1 MFEGQWN
8 AFLCLCVCS
17 VKAVVMIVRYYI
29 SMTTLV
35 KHSGAHSSECRF
47 LLKRLILSVRLAY
60 EPTKI
65 RPIFR
70 KQVMGWK
77 SDPDKSFLLIQ

>member
-35 KHSGAHSSECRF
+35 KHSGAHSS
-47 LLKRLILSVRLAY
+47 KGTLI
-60 EPTKI
+60 KMQ
-65 RPIFR
+65 IFAQ
-70 KQVMGWK
+70 KVDFVGWT
-77 SDPDKSFLLIQ
+77 

>member
-1 MFEGQWN
+1 MGWKIMFEGQWN

-29 SMTTLV
+29 SMTTVV

-47 LLKRLILSVRLAY
+47 LLKRLILLVGL
-60 EPTKI
+60 ELTCI
-65 RPIFR
+65 
-70 KQVMGWK
+70 
-77 SDPDKSFLLIQ
+77 

>member
-1 MFEGQWN
+1 MGWEIMFEGQWN

-35 KHSGAHSSECRF
+35 NHSGAHSSECRV
-47 LLKRLILSVRLAY
+47 LLKRLILAIY
-60 EPTKI
+60 EPTKTSNGL
-65 RPIFR
+65 
-70 KQVMGWK
+70 KK
-77 SDPDKSFLLIQ
+77 

>member
-35 KHSGAHSSECRF
+35 KYSGAHSSECRF
-47 LLKRLILSVRLAY
+47 LLKRLILLVGL
-60 EPTKI
+60 ELTK
-65 RPIFR
+65 F
-70 KQVMGWK
+70 QLVYTE
-77 SDPDKSFLLIQ
+77 FFFQ

>member
-29 SMTTLV
+29 RMTTVVKLV
-35 KHSGAHSSECRF
+35 EQTHQNADFCSKG
-47 LLKRLILSVRLAY
+47 
-60 EPTKI
+60 
-65 RPIFR
+65 
-70 KQVMGWK
+70 
-77 SDPDKSFLLIQ
+77 